1 MFSRS
6 TAFTILDIVST
17 WAAHTAGT
25 LPSGRP
31 PSLATQRNE
40 MRLGHWWADLGHTWG
55 LRRQS
60 VASPRDGPDRMP
72 HHPVQQQQARYLV
85 PKLSLEDSE
94 ASRPRQYDPRLGQ
107 SEDAPYPSS
116 VRSNHDAHHSESRHR
131 PERNYHGRDGE
142 DDEPHSNKKRRLS
155 MSIRRP
161 YEGPQPDSFGPH
173 RPEASFAANGAPSKT
188 HGDFAA
194 LLTAAEYR
202 AS

>member
-1 MFSRS
+1 MRS

-40 MRLGHWWADLGHTWG
+40 MRLEHWWADLGHTWG

-60 VASPRDGPDRMP
+60 AASPRNGPDRMP
-72 HHPVQQQQARYLV
+72 HHPVQQQQARYSE
-85 PKLSLEDSE
+85 PKLSLAELE
-94 ASRPRQYDPRLGQ
+94 ASRPLQYDPRFGQ
-107 SEDAPYPSS
+107 PEAAPHPPS
-116 VRSNHDAHHSESRHR
+116 VRSNHDARNSESRHI
-131 PERNYHGRDGE
+131 PARNFQGRDGE
-142 DDEPHSNKKRRLS
+142 ENEVHSKKKRRLS

-161 YEGPQPDSFGPH
+161 YEGPHPDSFGQYL
-173 RPEASFAANGAPSKT
+173 PEASAAAKGAPPKA